1 MSRMTREERETLRK
15 WNSEQAGS
23 YRRAC
28 KWGNCRALSWPLV
41 LARRT
46 ICLNK

>member
-1 MSRMTREERETLRK
+1 MSRMTREERETMRK

-28 KWGNCRALSWPLV
+28 KWGMNLHLRGPL
-41 LARRT
+41 LQARWR